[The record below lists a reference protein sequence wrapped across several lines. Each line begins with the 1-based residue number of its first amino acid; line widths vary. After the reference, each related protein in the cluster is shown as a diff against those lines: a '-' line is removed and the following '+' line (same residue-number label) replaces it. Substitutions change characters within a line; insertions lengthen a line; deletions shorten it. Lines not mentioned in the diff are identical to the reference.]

1 VSVRQGDAVAPER
14 VRAYDDFADAGAASA
29 TDPTAGLA
37 SLRFMGKALR
47 RQAWVWCATALAG
60 MVVGLGLFAAF
71 PPSYTASTSVLLTN
85 DPLADPSDAIQT
97 SVTLAQA
104 VAVARDALQ
113 QLHLRQ
119 SVSSFAASY
128 TVAQI
133 TDRILTITVTAPTSS
148 GAVSRANALAAAFLQ
163 FRANALRIQ
172 QQIVLATLGQQ
183 IAQAAQQVALATE
196 RVDAQLAQPPS
207 AAQGARLHTLQAA
220 QYQAYIAL
228 AGLQHTAASLPV
240 TTTSMVAGSG
250 VLDTAVPAR
259 RGRQALLFYPLGGL
273 YAGLML
279 GLGIVII
286 GALASDRLRRRDD
299 VAHALGAPVTLSVG
313 SIHGARWLP
322 GRLRL
327 AAGRRRDV
335 RRIVAHL
342 RRAVPA
348 APRGAAL
355 AAVSVDNARVVALPL
370 AALAVSCARGG
381 KRVVVAD
388 LAGGAPAA
396 RLLGV
401 RKPGVHEVHV
411 RGVSLVVAVPGRD
424 DVVPVGPLH
433 PASPA
438 ALPGSVTEALARAYD
453 SADLLLT
460 LVALDPALGGE
471 HVATWA
477 TDVVVHVTS
486 GRSSPAQIHA
496 AGEMIRLA
504 GLSQLSAV
512 LIGADQ
518 ADLSLGVLAAT
529 PVPSRWP
536 QPVQAVGVGR

>member
-1 VSVRQGDAVAPER
+1 VSVRQGDVVAPER
-14 VRAYDDFADAGAASA
+14 VRAYGDFADAGATSA
-29 TDPTAGLA
+29 ADLTSGLT

-71 PPSYTASTSVLLTN
+71 PPSYAASTSVLLTN

-104 VAVARDALQ
+104 GAVAQEALQ

-133 TDRILTITVTAPTSS
+133 TDRILTITVTAPSS
-148 GAVSRANALAAAFLQ
+148 SQAVSRANALAAAFLQ
-163 FRANALRIQ
+163 FRAEALQIE

-183 IAQAAQQVALATE
+183 IARAEQQVGLATE
-196 RVDAQLAQPPS
+196 RVEAQLAQPPS
-207 AAQGARLHTLQAA
+207 AAQGATLHNLQAA

-228 AGLQHTAASLPV
+228 DELQRTAASLPV
-240 TTTSMVAGSG
+240 TTTAMVAGSG

-259 RGRQALLFYPLGGL
+259 RGRQAILFYPIGGL
-273 YAGLML
+273 FAGLIL
-279 GLGIVII
+279 GLSIVII
-286 GALASDRLRRRDD
+286 GALASDHLRRRDD
-299 VAHALGAPVTLSVG
+299 VAHALGAPVKLSVG

-327 AAGRRRDV
+327 AAGRGRNV
-335 RRIVAHL
+335 RRIVAYL

-348 APRGAAL
+348 ASGGAAL
-355 AAVSVDNARVVALPL
+355 AAVSVDNARTVALPL
-370 AALAVSCARGG
+370 VSLAVSSARGG

-388 LAGGAPAA
+388 LSGGAPAA

-411 RGVSLVVAVPGRD
+411 RDVRLIVAVPGRD
-424 DVVPVGPLH
+424 DVVPIGPLH

-438 ALPGSVTEALARAYD
+438 ALPGSVTEALARAYA

-460 LVALDPALGGE
+460 LVPLDPALGGE

-477 TDVVVHVTS
+477 TDVVVLVTS
-486 GRSSPAQIHA
+486 GRSSPAKIHA
-496 AGEMIRLA
+496 TGEMILLA

-518 ADLSLGVLAAT
+518 ADLSLGVT
-529 PVPSRWP
+529 SVPSRRP
-536 QPVQAVGVGR
+536 QPVPAVGVGR